1 MYAGA
6 ESDRCA
12 GIGGS
17 AGHGDG
23 TTINASADVD
33 AATGYA
39 DYPATGSAHVS
50 DAGAERVTASGN
62 AGTVAYTGTNSDTTN
77 SDTANSDTT
86 NSDTTNSDTAN
97 SDTAN
102 RGTGHGDAAIARPSA
117 GNGIARS
124 AVRDTARS
132 G

>member
-62 AGTVAYTGTNSDTTN
+62 AGTVAYTGTNSDGHGDPTNGHVN
-77 SDTANSDTT
+77 SDTAT
-86 NSDTTNSDTAN
+86 SDTA
-97 SDTAN
+97 T

-132 G
+132 GVPAG